1 MLSVHPGVGATPA
14 AWDGLTFIHAL
25 TTIITES
32 RMSNKDT
39 EDKAKKTDHL
49 EKGEEFL
56 EMFRKGQEFTQ
67 DLLKENERLRFQVV
81 HLEEAIKKELE
92 APDSGQKSSMSQ
104 DMTEKLAQ
112 YETRFSE
119 LESRL
124 SEVEAENVDFVQRY
138 IDVEEQNNNL
148 ANLYVASFQ
157 LHSTLDYEEV
167 LQIILEII
175 INLIGGEIFALYLLD
190 EKSGTLNPEASEGV
204 SISEIPKVPLGEG
217 IIGQTVADNKSY
229 FNDSP
234 SEDMEELYA
243 DPLVCIPL
251 TIQNDVIGTI
261 VVFRLLQQ
269 KVSFAP
275 VDFELFT
282 LLAGHAATAIFS
294 SRLFT
299 ESKRK
304 LSTYQGFLDLLSQ

>member
-1 MLSVHPGVGATPA
+1 M
-14 AWDGLTFIHAL
+14 
-25 TTIITES
+25 
-32 RMSNKDT
+32 MSTNDT
-39 EDKAKKTDHL
+39 DEKGKKPEQL
-49 EKGEEFL
+49 ERGEEFL

-67 DLLKENERLRFQVV
+67 DLLKENERLRFQVI
-81 HLEEAIKKELE
+81 HLEEALKKKLE
-92 APDSGQKSSMSQ
+92 VPNSNQPNSMSVDVDQ
-104 DMTEKLAQ
+104 KLAQ
-112 YETRFSE
+112 YEERLLE

-124 SEVEAENVDFVQRY
+124 SEVEAENVDFAQRY
-138 IDVEEQNNNL
+138 LDVEEQNNNL
-148 ANLYVASFQ
+148 ANLYVASYQ

-175 INLIGGEIFALYLLD
+175 INLIGGEIFAIYLLD
-190 EKSGTLNPEASEGV
+190 EKANTLNPEASEGV
-204 SISEIPKVPLGEG
+204 AVGDIPQVSFGEG
-217 IIGQTVADNKSY
+217 VIGKAVQANESY
-229 FNDSP
+229 FNDDP
-234 SEDMEELYA
+234 SDDLQELYK

-251 TIQNDVIGTI
+251 TIKDDVIGTI
-261 VVFRLLQQ
+261 VLFRLLQQ
-269 KVSFAP
+269 KVTFAP

>member
-1 MLSVHPGVGATPA
+1 
-14 AWDGLTFIHAL
+14 
-25 TTIITES
+25 
-32 RMSNKDT
+32 MSIKDT
-39 EDKAKKTDHL
+39 EDKGKKTDHL
-49 EKGEEFL
+49 EKGEEFI

-81 HLEEAIKKELE
+81 HLEEAMKKELE
-92 APDSGQKSSMSQ
+92 TPDSGQQDSMSQ
-104 DMTEKLAQ
+104 DMAEQLAQ
-112 YETRFSE
+112 YEAR
-119 LESRL
+119 LEDLKSRL
-124 SEVEAENVDFVQRY
+124 SEVEAENIDFAQRY

-157 LHSTLDYEEV
+157 LHSTLDYQEV

-175 INLIGGEIFALYLLD
+175 INLIGGEVFAIYLLD
-190 EKSGTLNPEASEGV
+190 EKAKTLNPEASEGA
-204 SISEIPKVPLGEG
+204 SISEIPQVSLGEG
-217 IIGQTVADNKSY
+217 VIGQAVLANESY
-229 FNDSP
+229 FNDNP
-234 SEDMEELYA
+234 SEDLKELYA

-251 TIQNDVIGTI
+251 TIQDDVIGTLAI
-261 VVFRLLQQ
+261 FRLLQQ
-269 KVSFAP
+269 KVTFAP

>member
-1 MLSVHPGVGATPA
+1 
-14 AWDGLTFIHAL
+14 
-25 TTIITES
+25 
-32 RMSNKDT
+32 MSA
-39 EDKAKKTDHL
+39 EDMEGKGKKPEHM
-49 EKGEEFL
+49 ERGEEFL

-67 DLLKENERLRFQVV
+67 DLLKENERLRFQVI
-81 HLEEAIKKELE
+81 HLEEAMKRKLE
-92 APDSGQKSSMSQ
+92 APDAAMSE
-104 DMTEKLAQ
+104 DMTEQLAQ
-112 YETRFSE
+112 YQARLAE
-119 LESRL
+119 LEARL
-124 SEVEAENVDFVQRY
+124 TEVEAENVDFVQRY

-148 ANLYVASFQ
+148 ANLYVASYQ

-175 INLIGGEIFALYLLD
+175 INLIGGEVFAIYLLD
-190 EKSGTLNPEASEGV
+190 EKANILTPEASEGV
-204 SISEIPKVPLGEG
+204 AIADIPQVSLGDG
-217 IIGQTVADNKSY
+217 VIGKAVHTNESY
-229 FNDSP
+229 FNDDP
-234 SEDMEELYA
+234 ADQLKDLYE

-251 TIQNDVIGTI
+251 TIKDDVIGAI
-261 VVFRLLQQ
+261 VLFRLLQQ
-269 KVSFAP
+269 KVTFAP

>member
-1 MLSVHPGVGATPA
+1 
-14 AWDGLTFIHAL
+14 
-25 TTIITES
+25 
-32 RMSNKDT
+32 MSIKDT
-39 EDKAKKTDHL
+39 GDKRSKTDHL

-56 EMFRKGQEFTQ
+56 DMFRKGQEFTQ
-67 DLLKENERLRFQVV
+67 DLLKENERLRFQVI
-81 HLEEAIKKELE
+81 HLEEALKKKLQ
-92 APDSGQKSSMSQ
+92 APDSGQENNTSQ
-104 DMTEKLAQ
+104 DTVQKLAQ
-112 YETRFSE
+112 YETRLRE
-119 LESRL
+119 LEARL
-124 SEVEAENVDFVQRY
+124 SQVEAENVDFVQRY

-148 ANLYVASFQ
+148 ANLYVASYQ

-175 INLIGGEIFALYLLD
+175 INLIGGEVFAIYLLD
-190 EKSGTLNPEASEGV
+190 EKANMLTPEASEGV
-204 SISEIPKVPLGEG
+204 PISDIPVVQLGEG
-217 IIGQTVADNKSY
+217 VIGKAVQANESY
-229 FNDSP
+229 FNDNP
-234 SEDMEELYA
+234 SEDLKELYA

-251 TIQNDVIGTI
+251 TIKDDVIGTI
-261 VVFRLLQQ
+261 ALFRLLQQ
-269 KVSFAP
+269 KVTFAP

>member
-1 MLSVHPGVGATPA
+1 
-14 AWDGLTFIHAL
+14 
-25 TTIITES
+25 
-32 RMSNKDT
+32 MSAEDLENKG
-39 EDKAKKTDHL
+39 KKPEHM
-49 EKGEEFL
+49 ERGEEFL

-67 DLLKENERLRFQVV
+67 DLLKENERLRFQVI
-81 HLEEAIKKELE
+81 HLEEAVKRKLA
-92 APDSGQKSSMSQ
+92 APDVAMTQ
-104 DMTEKLAQ
+104 DMTEELAQ
-112 YETRFSE
+112 YQARLAELETR
-119 LESRL
+119 LT
-124 SEVEAENVDFVQRY
+124 EVEAENVDFVQRY

-148 ANLYVASFQ
+148 ANLYVASYQ

-175 INLIGGEIFALYLLD
+175 INLIGGEAFAIYLLD
-190 EKSGTLNPEASEGV
+190 EKANMLNPEASEGV
-204 SISEIPKVPLGEG
+204 SISDVPQVPLGEG
-217 IIGQTVADNKSY
+217 VIGKAVHTNESY
-229 FNDSP
+229 FNDDP
-234 SEDMEELYA
+234 AQDLQDLYQ

-251 TIQNDVIGTI
+251 TIKDDVIGAI
-261 VVFRLLQQ
+261 VLFRLLQQ

>member
-1 MLSVHPGVGATPA
+1 
-14 AWDGLTFIHAL
+14 
-25 TTIITES
+25 
-32 RMSNKDT
+32 MSNHET
-39 EDKAKKTDHL
+39 EDKVKSTEHL
-49 EKGEEFL
+49 EKVEEFL

-81 HLEEAIKKELE
+81 HLEETMKKELK
-92 APDSGQKSSMSQ
+92 APDGEPQNAISK
-104 DMTEKLAQ
+104 DITEKLEQ
-112 YETRFSE
+112 YEV
-119 LESRL
+119 RL
-124 SEVEAENVDFVQRY
+124 SDLKSKLTEVEAENVDFAQRY

-157 LHSTLDYEEV
+157 LHSTLDYKEV

-175 INLIGGEIFALYLLD
+175 INLIGGEIFAIYLLD
-190 EKSGTLNPEASEGV
+190 EKAKTLSPEATEGV
-204 SISEIPKVPLGEG
+204 SMSDIPQVQLGDG
-217 IIGQTVADNKSY
+217 IIGQAVMANESY

-234 SEDMEELYA
+234 AEDLKELFE

-251 TIQNDVIGTI
+251 TIQDDVIGSI
-261 VVFRLLQQ
+261 VIFRLLQQ
-269 KVSFAP
+269 KVTFAP

>member
-1 MLSVHPGVGATPA
+1 
-14 AWDGLTFIHAL
+14 
-25 TTIITES
+25 
-32 RMSNKDT
+32 MSNKDT
-39 EDKAKKTDHL
+39 EDKGKKTDHL

-81 HLEEAIKKELE
+81 HLEETVKKKLE
-92 APDSGQKSSMSQ
+92 APDSGQQSSMSQ
-104 DMTEKLAQ
+104 DMAEQLAQ
-112 YETRFSE
+112 YEARFAE
-119 LESRL
+119 LETRL

-157 LHSTLDYEEV
+157 LHSTLDYQEV

-175 INLIGGEIFALYLLD
+175 INLIGGEIFAIYLLD
-190 EKSGTLNPEASEGV
+190 EKAKTLNPEASEGV
-204 SISEIPKVPLGEG
+204 SISEIPQVPLGQG
-217 IIGQTVADNKSY
+217 IIGQAVLANESY
-229 FNDSP
+229 FNDNP
-234 SEDMEELYA
+234 SEDLKELYK

-251 TIQNDVIGTI
+251 TIQDDVIGAI
-261 VVFRLLQQ
+261 ALFRLLQQ
-269 KVSFAP
+269 KITFAP

>member
-1 MLSVHPGVGATPA
+1 VELK
-14 AWDGLTFIHAL
+14 
-25 TTIITES
+25 
-32 RMSNKDT
+32 MSEGEMDHK
-39 EDKAKKTDHL
+39 EKKQGIL
-49 EKGEEFL
+49 EKGEEFI

-67 DLLKENERLRFQVV
+67 DLLKENERLRYTVIQ
-81 HLEEAIKKELE
+81 LEEKLKAKLQSPVPDQNGPVVEEMASKLNHYETRLKELE
-92 APDSGQKSSMSQ
+92 A
-104 DMTEKLAQ
+104 KL
-112 YETRFSE
+112 
-119 LESRL
+119 L
-124 SEVEAENVDFVQRY
+124 EVEAENVDFAQRY

-175 INLIGGEIFALYLLD
+175 INLIGAEVFCIYLLD
-190 EKSGTLNPEASEGV
+190 EEKGTLTPEAAEG
-204 SISEIPKVPLGEG
+204 ISVNEIPAVTLGEG
-217 IIGQTVADNKSY
+217 VIGQSAQSNQSY
-229 FNDSP
+229 FNDNPPESMK
-234 SEDMEELYA
+234 EKFA

-251 TIQNDVIGTI
+251 NIKNDVIG
-261 VVFRLLQQ
+261 VLVLFRLLQQ
-269 KVSFAP
+269 KESFAP

-304 LSTYQGFLDLLSQ
+304 LSTFRGFLDLLSQ

>member
-1 MLSVHPGVGATPA
+1 
-14 AWDGLTFIHAL
+14 
-25 TTIITES
+25 
-32 RMSNKDT
+32 MSNKET
-39 EDKAKKTDHL
+39 EDKGKKTEYL

-67 DLLKENERLRFQVV
+67 DLLKENERLRFQAV
-81 HLEEAIKKELE
+81 HLEEEMKKKLE
-92 APDSGQKSSMSQ
+92 TPDSVQASSMSQ
-104 DMTEKLAQ
+104 DMVEKLAQ
-112 YETRFSE
+112 YEVR
-119 LESRL
+119 LEGLKSKL
-124 SEVEAENVDFVQRY
+124 SEVEAENIDFAQRY

-157 LHSTLDYEEV
+157 LHSTLDYQEV

-175 INLIGGEIFALYLLD
+175 INLIGGEVFAIYLLD
-190 EKSGTLNPEASEGV
+190 EKAKTLNPEASEGI
-204 SISEIPKVPLGEG
+204 SISDIPQVQLGEG
-217 IIGQTVADNKSY
+217 IVGQTVLANESY

-234 SEDMEELYA
+234 SEELKELFE

-251 TIQNDVIGTI
+251 TIQDDVIGTI
-261 VVFRLLQQ
+261 VLYSLLQQ
-269 KVSFAP
+269 KVTFAP

-294 SRLFT
+294 ARLFT

>member
-1 MLSVHPGVGATPA
+1 MSVK
-14 AWDGLTFIHAL
+14 
-25 TTIITES
+25 E
-32 RMSNKDT
+32 KDPQ
-39 EDKAKKTDHL
+39 DKKTAIL

-67 DLLKENERLRFQVV
+67 DLLRENERLRYRVIQ
-81 HLEEAIKKELE
+81 LEENMKEKLEAPGPDSHDPDVAEMTSKLNHYKSRLKELE
-92 APDSGQKSSMSQ
+92 D
-104 DMTEKLAQ
+104 KLA
-112 YETRFSE
+112 EI
-119 LESRL
+119 
-124 SEVEAENVDFVQRY
+124 EAENVDFAQRY

-148 ANLYVASFQ
+148 ANLYVASYQ

-175 INLIGGEIFALYLLD
+175 INLIGAEVFSIYLLD
-190 EKSGTLNPEASEGV
+190 EKMHTLNPAAAEG
-204 SISEIPKVPLGEG
+204 ISVEEIPAVILGEG
-217 IIGQTVADNKSY
+217 VIGKSAQSNQSY
-229 FNDSP
+229 FNDNP
-234 SEDMEELYA
+234 PENLKERLQ

-251 TIQNDVIGTI
+251 TIKNDVIG
-261 VVFRLLQQ
+261 VLALFRLLQQ
-269 KVSFAP
+269 KESFAP

-304 LSTYQGFLDLLSQ
+304 LSTFQGFLDLLSQ

>member
-1 MLSVHPGVGATPA
+1 
-14 AWDGLTFIHAL
+14 
-25 TTIITES
+25 
-32 RMSNKDT
+32 MSNKDT
-39 EDKAKKTDHL
+39 EDKGKKTDHL

-81 HLEEAIKKELE
+81 HLEEAMKTKLE
-92 APDSGQKSSMSQ
+92 APDSGQQNSMSQ
-104 DMTEKLAQ
+104 DMAEQLAQ
-112 YETRFSE
+112 YEARFAE
-119 LESRL
+119 LETRL

-157 LHSTLDYEEV
+157 LHSTLDYQEV

-175 INLIGGEIFALYLLD
+175 INLIGGEIFAIYLLD
-190 EKSGTLNPEASEGV
+190 EKAKTLNPEASEGV
-204 SISEIPKVPLGEG
+204 SISEIPQVPLGQG
-217 IIGQTVADNKSY
+217 IIGQAVLANESY
-229 FNDSP
+229 FNDNP
-234 SEDMEELYA
+234 SEDLKELYK

-251 TIQNDVIGTI
+251 TIQDDVIGAI
-261 VVFRLLQQ
+261 ALFRLLQQ
-269 KVSFAP
+269 KITFAP

>member
-1 MLSVHPGVGATPA
+1 
-14 AWDGLTFIHAL
+14 
-25 TTIITES
+25 
-32 RMSNKDT
+32 MSIKET
-39 EDKAKKTDHL
+39 GDKGKRSEHL

-81 HLEEAIKKELE
+81 HLEEEMKKRLE
-92 APDSGQKSSMSQ
+92 TPDSAQANSLSQ
-104 DMTEKLAQ
+104 DMVEKLAQ
-112 YETRFSE
+112 YEMR
-119 LESRL
+119 LEDLKSKL
-124 SEVEAENVDFVQRY
+124 TEVEAENIDFAQRY

-157 LHSTLDYEEV
+157 LHSTLEYKEV

-175 INLIGGEIFALYLLD
+175 INLIGGEAFAIYLLD
-190 EKSGTLNPEASEGV
+190 EKTKTLNPEASEGV
-204 SISEIPKVPLGEG
+204 LFSEIPHVLLGEG
-217 IIGQTVADNKSY
+217 VIGKAVMANESY
-229 FNDSP
+229 FNESP
-234 SEDMEELYA
+234 SEELKELYE

-251 TIQNDVIGTI
+251 TIQDDVIGTI
-261 VVFRLLQQ
+261 VLFRLLQQ
-269 KVSFAP
+269 KVTFAP

>member
-1 MLSVHPGVGATPA
+1 
-14 AWDGLTFIHAL
+14 
-25 TTIITES
+25 
-32 RMSNKDT
+32 MSNKDT
-39 EDKAKKTDHL
+39 EDKGKKTDHL

-81 HLEEAIKKELE
+81 HLEEAMKTKLE
-92 APDSGQKSSMSQ
+92 APDSGQQSSMSQ
-104 DMTEKLAQ
+104 DMAEQLEQ
-112 YETRFSE
+112 YEARFAE
-119 LESRL
+119 LETRL
-124 SEVEAENVDFVQRY
+124 SEVEAENIDFVQRY

-157 LHSTLDYEEV
+157 LHSTLDYQEV

-175 INLIGGEIFALYLLD
+175 INLIGGEIFAIYLLD
-190 EKSGTLNPEASEGV
+190 EKAKTLNPEASEGV
-204 SISEIPKVPLGEG
+204 SISEIPQVPLGQG
-217 IIGQTVADNKSY
+217 IIGQAVLANESY
-229 FNDSP
+229 FNDNP
-234 SEDMEELYA
+234 SEDLKELYK

-251 TIQNDVIGTI
+251 TIQDDVIGAI
-261 VVFRLLQQ
+261 ALFRLLQQ
-269 KVSFAP
+269 KITFAP

>member
-1 MLSVHPGVGATPA
+1 
-14 AWDGLTFIHAL
+14 
-25 TTIITES
+25 
-32 RMSNKDT
+32 MSIKET
-39 EDKAKKTDHL
+39 EDKGKRTEHL

-67 DLLKENERLRFQVV
+67 DLLRENERLRFQAV
-81 HLEEAIKKELE
+81 HLEEEVKKKMGT
-92 APDSGQKSSMSQ
+92 PDSAEKSSMSQ
-104 DMTEKLAQ
+104 DMAEKLAQ
-112 YETRFSE
+112 YEVR
-119 LESRL
+119 LEDLKSKL
-124 SEVEAENVDFVQRY
+124 SEVEAENVDFAQRY

-157 LHSTLDYEEV
+157 LHSTLDYQEV

-175 INLIGGEIFALYLLD
+175 INLIGGEVFAIYLLD
-190 EKSGTLNPEASEGV
+190 EKTKTLNPEASEGV
-204 SISEIPKVPLGEG
+204 SISEIPQVLLGEG
-217 IIGQTVADNKSY
+217 IVGQTVLANESY

-234 SEDMEELYA
+234 SEELKELFE

-251 TIQNDVIGTI
+251 TIQDDVIGTI
-261 VVFRLLQQ
+261 VLFRLLQQ
-269 KVSFAP
+269 KVTFAP

>member
-1 MLSVHPGVGATPA
+1 MSFQ
-14 AWDGLTFIHAL
+14 DNDDQDKKSGLF
-25 TTIITES
+25 
-32 RMSNKDT
+32 
-39 EDKAKKTDHL
+39 

-56 EMFRKGQEFTQ
+56 DMFRKGQEFTH
-67 DLLKENERLRFQVV
+67 DLLKDNERLRYRVV
-81 HLEEAIKKELE
+81 QLEEGLKRKLE
-92 APDSGQKSSMSQ
+92 APADQASTANGEDLTSKL
-104 DMTEKLAQ
+104 TRYEKRLG
-112 YETRFSE
+112 E
-119 LESRL
+119 LEGRL
-124 SEVEAENVDFVQRY
+124 QEIEAENVDFVQRY
-138 IDVEEQNNNL
+138 VDVEEQNNNL

-175 INLIGGEIFALYLLD
+175 INLVGAETFAIYLLD
-190 EKSGTLNPEASEGV
+190 EKIQMLNPEASEGI
-204 SISEIPKVPLGEG
+204 SISEIPAVKFGEG
-217 IIGQTVADNKSY
+217 VIGSSAQSNESY
-229 FNDSP
+229 FNDNP
-234 SEDMEELYA
+234 STDLKVLFQ

-251 TIQNDVIGTI
+251 TIKDDVIGVI
-261 VVFRLLQQ
+261 ALFNLLQQ
-269 KVSFAP
+269 KESFAP

>member
-1 MLSVHPGVGATPA
+1 MS
-14 AWDGLTFIHAL
+14 
-25 TTIITES
+25 ITDKEEKGN
-32 RMSNKDT
+32 RM
-39 EDKAKKTDHL
+39 EHR

-81 HLEEAIKKELE
+81 HLEEDQKKKLV
-92 APDSGQKSSMSQ
+92 APDSGQPSSAPK
-104 DMTEKLAQ
+104 DVVEKLAQ
-112 YETRFSE
+112 YEVR
-119 LESRL
+119 LEDLKSKL
-124 SEVEAENVDFVQRY
+124 SEVEAENVDFAQRY

-157 LHSTLDYEEV
+157 LHSTLDYQEV

-175 INLIGGEIFALYLLD
+175 INLIGGEVFAIYLLD
-190 EKSGTLNPEASEGV
+190 EKTKILAPEAAEGV
-204 SISEIPKVPLGEG
+204 SISEIPQVTLGEG
-217 IIGQTVADNKSY
+217 LIGQTVQSNDSY
-229 FNDSP
+229 FNDNP
-234 SEDMEELYA
+234 SEDLKELYE

-251 TIQNDVIGTI
+251 TIQDDVIGSI
-261 VVFRLLQQ
+261 VLFRLLQQ
-269 KVSFAP
+269 KVTFAP